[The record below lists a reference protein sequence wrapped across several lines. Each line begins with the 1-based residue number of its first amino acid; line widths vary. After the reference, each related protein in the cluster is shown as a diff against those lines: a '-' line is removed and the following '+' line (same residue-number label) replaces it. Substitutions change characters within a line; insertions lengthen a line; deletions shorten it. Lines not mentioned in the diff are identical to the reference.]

1 MNEGRAPDDTD
12 CWSKGTSHETN
23 GTLRWRRFDQAV
35 MEAREQFR
43 SFQAD
48 ELQAI
53 IDEAVTASRWA
64 P

>member
-1 MNEGRAPDDTD
+1 MNDGRAPDDAY
-12 CWSKGTSHETN
+12 CCSEGTSHEVS
-23 GTLRWRRFDQAV
+23 GTLRWRKFDQAV
-35 MEAREQFR
+35 MEARERFG

-53 IDEAVTASRWA
+53 IDEAVRASPQA